1 MPGWLAGSLEI
12 LTVFALTL
20 LAWVFFRSGSIG
32 LAGGDSFGTAWAVL
46 KNMSSFENFQLA
58 SVVNKFQAIKG
69 AGLIALLL
77 LVEASNLRFR
87 WNERQV
93 QQPALRLLAFAALLW
108 LMAFLGTFN
117 SNAFIYFQF

>member
-1 MPGWLAGSLEI
+1 
-12 LTVFALTL
+12 
-20 LAWVFFRSGSIG
+20 
-32 LAGGDSFGTAWAVL
+32 
-46 KNMSSFENFQLA
+46 MSSVENFQLA
-58 SVVNKFQAIKG
+58 SVVKKFQAIKG

-117 SNAFIYFQF
+117 SDAFIYFQF